1 MPSRDPASPPDRSSP
16 LLKQRIRGVFRHLP
30 KGLGGD
36 EEAIHQMRIAGRRL
50 RAALPLI
57 ARKPDGRRV
66 KRALGVLRQLTRTAG
81 ASRDLDVGL
90 ELYTERLQT
99 VEKPTPEQVLLR
111 RRLRASRS
119 RSRSRMAEALM
130 DLEIAGLRRDLRAIS
145 ARKAEGVFT
154 VLARVR
160 DLRDS
165 LGAEIL
171 AGFAE
176 IGDRLDPM
184 GLHLLRRRAR
194 RLRYASE
201 VSDAI
206 RGEESGA
213 PALWKQ
219 LQDRIGTLHDHHVL
233 AGRFQAQAD
242 AADARAQGT
251 LAAAARAEHEFFAEE
266 TRRLHR
272 LLLESRPAD
281 LAGHALQAMGRTRP
295 AA

>member
-1 MPSRDPASPPDRSSP
+1 
-16 LLKQRIRGVFRHLP
+16 VFRHLP
-30 KGLGGD
+30 KGLAGD

-50 RAALPLI
+50 RVALPLV
-57 ARKPDGRRV
+57 ARRPDGRRV

-90 ELYTERLQT
+90 ELYKERLRALEQ
-99 VEKPTPEQVLLR
+99 PTPEQLLLR
-111 RRLRASRS
+111 RRLRTRRS

-130 DLEIAGLRRDLRAIS
+130 DLEIAGLRRDLRAII
-145 ARKAEGVFT
+145 ARKAEDVFT

-165 LGAEIL
+165 LGAALL
-171 AGFAE
+171 AELAE
-176 IGDRLDPM
+176 IGDRLDPAA
-184 GLHLLRRRAR
+184 LHLLRRRAR

-201 VSDAI
+201 VSDAV

-219 LQDRIGTLHDHHVL
+219 LQDRIGTLHDRHVL
-233 AGRFQAQAD
+233 AGWLQAQAE
-242 AADARAQGT
+242 AAQKRAQGA
-251 LAAAARAEHEFFAEE
+251 LEAAARAEHAFFVEE
-266 TRRLHR
+266 TRRLHQQ
-272 LLLESRPAD
+272 LLESRPAD
-281 LAGHALQAMGRTRP
+281 LAGHALDAMGRTRP

>member
-1 MPSRDPASPPDRSSP
+1 VAPRDPSSPPDRASP
-16 LLKQRIRGVFRHLP
+16 LLKQGIRGVFRHLP
-30 KGLGGD
+30 KGLAGA

-50 RAALPLI
+50 RVTLPLV

-90 ELYTERLQT
+90 ELYKERLEALEQ
-99 VEKPTPEQVLLR
+99 PTPEQLVLR
-111 RRLRASRS
+111 RRLRTQRS

-130 DLEIAGLRRDLRAIS
+130 DLEIAGLRRDLRAIT
-145 ARKAEGVFT
+145 ARKGEGVFT

-165 LGAEIL
+165 LGAALL
-171 AGFAE
+171 AELAE
-176 IGDRLDPM
+176 IGDRLDPAA
-184 GLHLLRRRAR
+184 LHLLRRRAR

-206 RGEESGA
+206 RGEDSGA
-213 PALWKQ
+213 SALWKQ
-219 LQDRIGTLHDHHVL
+219 LQDSIGTLHDRHVL
-233 AGRFQAQAD
+233 AGWFHAQAESSG
-242 AADARAQGT
+242 ARGQGA
-251 LAAAARAEHEFFAEE
+251 LQAAASAEHAFFVEE
-266 TRRLHR
+266 TRRLHQQ
-272 LLLESRPAD
+272 LLESRPTD
-281 LAGHALQAMGRTRP
+281 LAGHALDAMGRTR